1 MGSKFENVGAPYK
14 CWGLVM
20 VLVLVVLSNDI
31 GFVSS
36 NIDQDRAECADKLV
50 GLATCLPYVGGD
62 AKTPTLDCCSG
73 LKQVVENSKKCLCVL
88 LKDRNDPN
96 LGLNLNST
104 LALQLPSACHVPTNI
119 SKCVELLHLAP
130 NSSDAKMFEGFAN
143 SNGKASS
150 TPVASVNSTSHGS
163 TSANVKG
170 DGGRG
175 KRWKGMV
182 EMALGTLL
190 FFSPHLV
197 LYI

>member
-1 MGSKFENVGAPYK
+1 MGSKFETVEAPYK
-14 CWGLVM
+14 YWGLVM

-73 LKQVVENSKKCLCVL
+73 LKQVVEKSKKCLCVL

-130 NSSDAKMFEGFAN
+130 NSSDAKMFEEFAN

-150 TPVASVNSTSHGS
+150 TPVASGNSTSHGS

-170 DGGRG
+170 GGGRG
-175 KRWKGMV
+175 KSWRGMV
-182 EMALGTLL
+182 EMVLGTLL
-190 FFSPHLV
+190 FFSPHVV